1 MSVHVAVRNRAAD
14 ECSDEALCLRAVAGD
29 ADALEK
35 LFTKYRAVIAA
46 QIRRC
51 FRRGGSD
58 VEDCIQDAAVRVLER
73 LPEYDPELS
82 SFNHWVFI
90 LTRSAFF
97 AFLEERAAERHDV
110 SLDVLKEEMIS
121 APGGP
126 EEKYAAMRIDEEVG
140 KLEEEQGAAIDGH
153 FYDDKTD
160 EEIGEERDM
169 EARRVNYR
177 KHQGLRAIRKGLS
190 EVPFMSIRPK
200 LHHFRYSIEMN
211 HRRDAGASAHLGG
224 EDGDNE

>member
-1 MSVHVAVRNRAAD
+1 MSVHIAVRNRAAD
-14 ECSDEALCLRAVAGD
+14 ERSDEALCLRAVTGD
-29 ADALEK
+29 DDALEM

-46 QIRRC
+46 QIRR
-51 FRRGGSD
+51 FFGRGGSGVD
-58 VEDCIQDAAVRVLER
+58 DCIQDAVVRVLKR
-73 LPEYDPELS
+73 LPEYRPELS

-90 LTRSAFF
+90 LARSAFF
-97 AFLEERAAERHDV
+97 AYLEEHAAERYDV
-110 SLDVLKEEMIS
+110 SLDALEEEMIS

-126 EEKYAAMRIDEEVG
+126 EERYASMRVDEEVG
-140 KLEEEQGAAIDGH
+140 KLKEEQGAAINGH

-160 EEIGEERDM
+160 EEIGEEQDM

-177 KHQGLRAIRKGLS
+177 KHQGLSAIRKGLS

>member
-1 MSVHVAVRNRAAD
+1 MSVHIAVRNRAAG
-14 ECSDEALCLRAVAGD
+14 ERSDEALCLRAVAGD
-29 ADALEK
+29 DDALEK
-35 LFTKYRAVIAA
+35 LFIKYRAIIAA

-51 FRRGGSD
+51 FGRGGGD
-58 VEDCIQDAAVRVLER
+58 VDDCSQDAAVRVLER
-73 LPEYDPELS
+73 LCEYDPDKS

-97 AFLEERAAERHDV
+97 AFLEEHTAERRNV
-110 SLDVLKEEMIS
+110 SLDAFEEETIS

-126 EEKYAAMRIDEEVG
+126 EEVYASLRVNEEVG
-140 KLEEEQGAAIDGH
+140 KLEEEEGAAINGA
-153 FYDDKTD
+153 FYDDKT
-160 EEIGEERDM
+160 EEEMGEELDM
-169 EARRVNYR
+169 KARRVNYR
-177 KHQGLRAIRKGLS
+177 KHQGLRAIRKGLT

-200 LHHFRYSIEMN
+200 LHHFRYSIDMD